1 MNLILCETEPV
12 KIKKAV
18 KLTEEPEEMA
28 VEESD
33 ESIYFDLDETITDTK
48 SENDVDDTV
57 IEHVSNYE
65 TDSLDGKIDPATN
78 DLIDQ

>member
-12 KIKKAV
+12 KIQKAV
-18 KLTEEPEEMA
+18 KLTEEPEKMA

-33 ESIYFDLDETITDTK
+33 ERIYFDLDETITDTK
-48 SENDVDDTV
+48 SENDADDTI

-65 TDSLDGKIDPATN
+65 TDSLDGNIDPATN